1 MYSGGIPIFE
11 EGDIFRTR
19 IPLSEVITQTMGP
32 TIHDTIHD
40 KLESVLEFCK
50 APKSR
55 EVIQSFL
62 KLKNR
67 SHTMKFYIQ
76 PLLEEGK
83 LKMVFPEK
91 PKSKYQKYIKK

>member
-40 KLESVLEFCK
+40 KL
-50 APKSR
+50 
-55 EVIQSFL
+55 
-62 KLKNR
+62 KNR

-76 PLLEEGK
+76 PLLEGGK
-83 LKMVFPEK
+83 LRMTFPEK

>member
-32 TIHDTIHD
+32 TIHD

-50 APKSR
+50 APKR
-55 EVIQSFL
+55 
-62 KLKNR
+62 R
-67 SHTMKFYIQ
+67 
-76 PLLEEGK
+76 EEGK
-83 LKMVFPEK
+83 LRMTFPEK
-91 PKSKYQKYIKK
+91 PKSKYQKVYKEIINKKGKVTFPFFEENLK

>member
-40 KLESVLEFCK
+40 KLEFVLEFC
-50 APKSR
+50 
-55 EVIQSFL
+55 
-62 KLKNR
+62 
-67 SHTMKFYIQ
+67 IQ
-76 PLLEEGK
+76 PLLEGGK
-83 LKMVFPEK
+83 LRMTFPEK

>member
-50 APKSR
+50 APKR
-55 EVIQSFL
+55 
-62 KLKNR
+62 R
-67 SHTMKFYIQ
+67 
-76 PLLEEGK
+76 EEGK
-83 LKMVFPEK
+83 LRMTFPEK